1 MTKSKNYDVH
11 ASSII
16 DAGAQIGD
24 GVQIGPF
31 CHVGPKVKLG
41 TGVQLLG
48 HVSVHGDT
56 TIGDNARL
64 FPFAAIGGE
73 PQDLKYAGEDV
84 RLEIGSDCII
94 REGVTMNPGTGGGGG
109 LTKVG
114 NNGTFLANS
123 HVAHDCMVGDNVI
136 FSNNVML
143 AGHCHVGDFA
153 IFGGGSGAHQFC
165 RIGHHA
171 FVGGLAGVEGD
182 LIPFGMALGNR
193 ANLGGLNL
201 IGMKRSGFS
210 RENIHAV
217 RNAYKE
223 LFSGDKPVQE
233 AAEALRKTSDD
244 SLVIE
249 ILDFV
254 MASTDRSLCTPA

>member
-1 MTKSKNYDVH
+1 MTKNKKADVH
-11 ASSII
+11 PSSVIEE
-16 DAGAQIGD
+16 GAQVGE
-24 GVQIGPF
+24 GVKIGPF
-31 CHVGPKVKLG
+31 CHVGAQVKLAD
-41 TGVQLLG
+41 GVQLLG

-56 TIGDNARL
+56 NIGENTRL

-84 RLEIGSDCII
+84 RLEIGSDCMI

-123 HVAHDCMVGDNVI
+123 HVAHDCIVGDNVI

-143 AGHCHVGDFA
+143 AGHCQVGDHV

-193 ANLGGLNL
+193 ADLGGLNL

-223 LFSGDKPVQE
+223 LFSGEKPVQE
-233 AAEALRKTSDD
+233 AAKELRNSSSEA
-244 SLVIE
+244 LVIE

-254 MASTDRSLCTPA
+254 LASTDRSLCTPA